1 MRQGHQLFSPR
12 DVLVS
17 ETPDRELITAGGRKA
32 MGELLRRYQ
41 GPVFRAAFRIVG
53 NVEDAADVTQ
63 AAFLKAFEKRDDYD
77 PEYRFFSWL
86 YRIALNEAVSH
97 ARREARRRRLE
108 APEPGAPAEPP
119 AVAEQERVVNGVQ
132 ASLMSLNEDHRL
144 VIVLK
149 HFSGF
154 SYREIAEILQ
164 LPEKTVK
171 SRLYTA
177 RQVLKDRLNGKELI

>member
-41 GPVFRAAFRIVG
+41 GPVFRAAYRIVG

-86 YRIALNEAVSH
+86 YRIALNEAVS
-97 ARREARRRRLE
+97 RRLE
-108 APEPGAPAEPP
+108 APERGAPAEPP